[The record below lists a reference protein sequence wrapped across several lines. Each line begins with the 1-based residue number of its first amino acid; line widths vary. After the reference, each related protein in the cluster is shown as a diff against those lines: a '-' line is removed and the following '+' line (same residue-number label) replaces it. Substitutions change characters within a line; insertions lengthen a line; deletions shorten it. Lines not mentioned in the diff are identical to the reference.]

1 MVEKRLTLNIIGLNT
16 TRSKHTWNYFYIKYE
31 LLIYSIGFAP
41 PEIDDTR
48 LRREWAGLWIN
59 GICEF
64 SCIFPPNVTAKYSC
78 G

>member
-48 LRREWAGLWIN
+48 SEERRVGKECRSRW
-59 GICEF
+59 
-64 SCIFPPNVTAKYSC
+64 SPYH
-78 G
+78 